1 MDRRK
6 VLVTGAAGYVAAQ
19 MLPTLRERYD
29 CTLID
34 VTTTDRDGCEVAG
47 VQVQSLLDDVDTLR
61 PLFTGCDAVIHL
73 AFIRRTEDAREHFD
87 GEMDNIRMAYNVFR
101 LSLEENVR
109 RVVMASSNHAADFY
123 EHLLRSREMDMLQPT
138 NDIRPLSDNYYGWAK
153 ESYEHLGFVFAT
165 GTLGRQLQNVHIR
178 IGAPRQLDPNELQGD
193 IQGYSVR
200 RNLGAY
206 ISPRDLTQLFVFAT
220 GTLGRQLQNVHIRIG
235 APRQLDPNEL
245 QGDIQGY
252 SVRRNLGAYISPRD
266 LTQLFVKSIETEN
279 IENEWGVPWQ
289 VFYGISDNTRSFWG
303 LENARRVIGYAP
315 QDDSEVT
322 WARDVYDNLTSK
334 GVVGRVGKAS

>member
-1 MDRRK
+1 
-6 VLVTGAAGYVAAQ
+6 
-19 MLPTLRERYD
+19 
-29 CTLID
+29 
-34 VTTTDRDGCEVAG
+34 
-47 VQVQSLLDDVDTLR
+47 
-61 PLFTGCDAVIHL
+61 
-73 AFIRRTEDAREHFD
+73 
-87 GEMDNIRMAYNVFR
+87 
-101 LSLEENVR
+101 
-109 RVVMASSNHAADFY
+109 MASSNHAADFY

-153 ESYEHLGFVFAT
+153 ESYEHLG
-165 GTLGRQLQNVHIR
+165 
-178 IGAPRQLDPNELQGD
+178 
-193 IQGYSVR
+193 
-200 RNLGAY
+200 
-206 ISPRDLTQLFVFAT
+206 FVFAT

>member
-1 MDRRK
+1 MARPK

-34 VTTTDRDGCEVAG
+34 VTTTDRNGGEVPG
-47 VQVQSLLDDVDTLR
+47 VQVQSMLDDRETLR

-73 AFIRRTEDAREHFD
+73 AFIRRTEDVREHFE

-123 EHLLRSREMDMLQPT
+123 EHLLRSREMDMLQAT

-165 GTLGRQLQNVHIR
+165 GTLGRKLQNVHIR
-178 IGAPRQLDPNELQGD
+178 IGAPRQLDPTEL
-193 IQGYSVR
+193 
-200 RNLGAY
+200 A
-206 ISPRDLTQLFVFAT
+206 
-220 GTLGRQLQNVHIRIG
+220 
-235 APRQLDPNEL
+235 
-245 QGDIQGY
+245 GDIQGY

-279 IENEWGVPWQ
+279 IDNEWGVP
-289 VFYGISDNTRSFWG
+289 GRSST
-303 LENARRVIGYAP
+303 ASPTTPAP
-315 QDDSEVT
+315 SGALRT
-322 WARDVYDNLTSK
+322 LA
-334 GVVGRVGKAS
+334 A

>member
-1 MDRRK
+1 MARPK

-34 VTTTDRDGCEVAG
+34 VATTDRNGQEVPG
-47 VQVQSLLDDVDTLR
+47 VQVQSVLVDDLDTLR

-73 AFIRRTEDAREHFD
+73 AFIRRTEDVREQFD
-87 GEMDNIRMAYNVFR
+87 GEMDNVRMAYNVFR

-123 EHLLRSREMDMLQPT
+123 EHLLRSREMDMLQAT

-165 GTLGRQLQNVHIR
+165 GTLGRKLENVHIR
-178 IGAPRQLDPNELQGD
+178 IGAPRELDPTELAGD
-193 IQGYSVR
+193 IQGY
-200 RNLGAY
+200 
-206 ISPRDLTQLFVFAT
+206 P
-220 GTLGRQLQNVHIRIG
+220 
-235 APRQLDPNEL
+235 
-245 QGDIQGY
+245 
-252 SVRRNLGAYISPRD
+252 VRRNLGAYISPRD

-279 IENEWGVPWQ
+279 IENEWGIPWQ

-315 QDDSEVT
+315 EDDSEVS
-322 WARDVYDNLTSK
+322 WAKDVYDNLTSK
-334 GVVGRVGKAS
+334 GVIGRVGKAS

>member
-1 MDRRK
+1 MTSPP
-6 VLVTGAAGYVAAQ
+6 LTAAGH
-19 MLPTLRERYD
+19 
-29 CTLID
+29 
-34 VTTTDRDGCEVAG
+34 EVPG
-47 VQVQSLLDDVDTLR
+47 VQVQSLLVDDLDTLR

-73 AFIRRTEDAREHFD
+73 AFIRRTEDVREHFN

-101 LSLEENVR
+101 LSLEEDVR

-193 IQGYSVR
+193 IQGYPVR

-206 ISPRDLTQLFVFAT
+206 ISPRDLTQLFV
-220 GTLGRQLQNVHIRIG
+220 R
-235 APRQLDPNEL
+235 
-245 QGDIQGY
+245 
-252 SVRRNLGAYISPRD
+252 
-266 LTQLFVKSIETEN
+266 SIETEN
-279 IENEWGVPWQ
+279 IDNEWGVPWQ

-322 WARDVYDNLTSK
+322 WARDVYENLTSK